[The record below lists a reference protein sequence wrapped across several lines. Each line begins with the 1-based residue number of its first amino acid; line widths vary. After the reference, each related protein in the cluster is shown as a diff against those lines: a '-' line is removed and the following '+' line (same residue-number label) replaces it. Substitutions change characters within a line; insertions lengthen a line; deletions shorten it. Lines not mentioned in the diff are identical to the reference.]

1 MMSAV
6 LGRSDE
12 TPIRDA
18 SGTVIGRVT
27 ATLAQ
32 LTMSLT
38 SAGLCTSP
46 VTSVHHSTATSEL
59 TEPSFE
65 VCFNRPAAA
74 APRRRC
80 ACAVSAEP
88 RPAPAEPGSGHLL
101 PPLVIYPTGN
111 YHRGHGMSLGKG

>member
-12 TPIRDA
+12 TPTRDA

-38 SAGLCTSP
+38 SAGARAGLCTSP

-74 APRRRC
+74 SPSLRP
-80 ACAVSAEP
+80 AEP
-88 RPAPAEPGSGHLL
+88 RPAPAEPVSGHLL
-101 PPLVIYPTGN
+101 PPSGHLP
-111 YHRGHGMSLGKG
+111 HRKLPSRTWYVSW

>member
-12 TPIRDA
+12 TPTRDA

-38 SAGLCTSP
+38 SAGARARLCTSP
-46 VTSVHHSTATSEL
+46 VTSVHHRSAASEL

-65 VCFNRPAAA
+65 VCFNRPPRRAVAAA
-74 APRRRC
+74 
-80 ACAVSAEP
+80 S
-88 RPAPAEPGSGHLL
+88 
-101 PPLVIYPTGN
+101 
-111 YHRGHGMSLGKG
+111 

>member
-38 SAGLCTSP
+38 SAGARAGLSTSP
-46 VTSVHHSTATSEL
+46 VTSVHHSTAASEL

-74 APRRRC
+74 APSLRLRRI
-80 ACAVSAEP
+80 S
-88 RPAPAEPGSGHLL
+88 
-101 PPLVIYPTGN
+101 
-111 YHRGHGMSLGKG
+111 